1 MGFFKKSD
9 IEEYRKAYNYEH
21 GIGVAQNPEK
31 AFKYYQRAAGH
42 KNVRNSDAEC
52 KLGDCYYYGVGTEVN
67 YLKAFKMYSKSA
79 ELNHPRGTLM
89 LAQCYAMGHG
99 VAMDEKSV
107 PGNLMAAVRLGAD
120 VDEFVAFL
128 QERKSYSA
136 IMYLARQYCDLGDHK
151 KAFELLTVH
160 EEAENPEIDID
171 LAKLYLD
178 GLGTN
183 QNVDL
188 AVQLYER
195 AAKRNYYA
203 AFCLADL
210 YERGEY
216 VPRDVEKAAQYY
228 MKSIEMNISHPNIHA
243 SMGMSRLANEGN
255 ISAIY
260 NLYLCH
266 TKGLFPYEKP
276 YDRTELLIRAADGG
290 HTIAQGKI
298 AEYFYKH
305 KKDYEKTVKYAV
317 PAAEQGDKLGELYL
331 GICYYYGRGIDK
343 NLEKAFALFKS
354 AAEKDSGKALHWMGY
369 LYENGIFVDKDL
381 EKALKYYTEAADN
394 GVLDVQVMLANR
406 YYKGMH
412 VTKDIEKAK
421 HYYHLAALR
430 ESPEGM
436 YGYGQCLYNALNS
449 DDSEALY
456 WFKKAAD
463 KGIASAM
470 SAIAECYFSN
480 RGQVEFFSEKK
491 RYEAAIKW
499 AKKAKEHGDSI
510 ADIRLERYERAI
522 KQLEFNERKRAEA
535 ASLPTSS
542 FSDCSS
548 TVGSVDS
555 MEYVKNNLPSV
566 WTPGGIETV
575 RNDPNLSESEKE
587 EILDKYRIYSD

>member
-1 MGFFKKSD
+1 MVIEMKPKKKIELPLMEPLYSTYHHQGAATATLVNNPSIRNWYMNQVFILTCTRNFLSGFTTPQIGIADSSWSLNPYLEKKFFSMQILKGHTNYIIRNLLD
-9 IEEYRKAYNYEH
+9 EGYYVCFDGIDDYYIAGKSWYHKRHFVHDGCICGYDQENKTFSLYAYDQNWIYRKFLTP
-21 GIGVAQNPEK
+21 QK
-31 AFKYYQRAAGH
+31 AF
-42 KNVRNSDAEC
+42 
-52 KLGDCYYYGVGTEVN
+52 
-67 YLKAFKMYSKSA
+67 
-79 ELNHPRGTLM
+79 
-89 LAQCYAMGHG
+89 
-99 VAMDEKSV
+99 
-107 PGNLMAAVRLGAD
+107 
-120 VDEFVAFL
+120 
-128 QERKSYSA
+128 
-136 IMYLARQYCDLGDHK
+136 
-151 KAFELLTVH
+151 
-160 EEAENPEIDID
+160 
-171 LAKLYLD
+171 
-178 GLGTN
+178 
-183 QNVDL
+183 
-188 AVQLYER
+188 
-195 AAKRNYYA
+195 
-203 AFCLADL
+203 
-210 YERGEY
+210 
-216 VPRDVEKAAQYY
+216 
-228 MKSIEMNISHPNIHA
+228 
-243 SMGMSRLANEGN
+243 NEGRKAQLKN
-255 ISAIY
+255 GQRGGICGFKPLATQITFSA
-260 NLYLCH
+260 
-266 TKGLFPYEKP
+266 
-276 YDRTELLIRAADGG
+276 D
-290 HTIAQGKI
+290 IALGKI